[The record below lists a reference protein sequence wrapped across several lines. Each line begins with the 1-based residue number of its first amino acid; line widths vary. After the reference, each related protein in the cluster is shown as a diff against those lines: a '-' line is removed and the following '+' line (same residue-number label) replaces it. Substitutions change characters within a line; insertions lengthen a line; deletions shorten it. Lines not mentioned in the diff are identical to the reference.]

1 MGAGRMTGPA
11 PPPSRRARLRQHLH
25 ARSLALLAVL
35 FAAIWLF
42 VELAEEMAEGETQGI
57 DQRVLLALRD
67 PADPASPLG
76 PPWLETIF
84 RDITALGGLT
94 VLGFVTLAVAGLLW
108 FQSRPR
114 SAGILL
120 LAIIGGQIFS
130 HVSKAIFDRPRP
142 DLVPHGTLVTS
153 ASFPSGHSMMAAVVW
168 LTLAAMVTRV
178 QPDRVLRLY
187 ITALAIAVTLAVGF
201 SRVWLGVHWPTDVVA
216 GWAAGAAWALIC
228 RALAEV
234 LDPLPNQAPG

>member
-1 MGAGRMTGPA
+1 MTGPA
-11 PPPSRRARLRQHLH
+11 LPSGRRARLRQHLH
-25 ARSLALLAVL
+25 ARGLALLGAL

-42 VELAEEMAEGETQGI
+42 VELAEEMLEGETQDF
-57 DQRVLLALRD
+57 DQAVLLAFRSPLD
-67 PADPASPLG
+67 PATPLG
-76 PPWLETIF
+76 PAWLETVM

-94 VLGFVTLAVAGLLW
+94 VLGFVTLAVLGLLW
-108 FQSRPR
+108 FQSRR
-114 SAGILL
+114 RAAGLLL
-120 LAIIGGQIFS
+120 LAIIGGQVFS
-130 HVSKAIFDRPRP
+130 TLSKAIFDRPRP

-201 SRVWLGVHWPTDVVA
+201 SRVWLGVHWPTDVLA

-228 RALAEV
+228 RALAEI
-234 LDPLPNQAPG
+234 LDPLPERPPTR

>member
-1 MGAGRMTGPA
+1 MKGLS
-11 PPPSRRARLRQHLH
+11 PSRLRHHLH
-25 ARSLALLAVL
+25 ARSLALLGAL

-42 VELAEEMAEGETQGI
+42 VELAEEMAEGETHGF
-57 DQRVLLALRD
+57 DRAVLLALRN
-67 PADPASPLG
+67 PADPANPLG
-76 PPWLETIF
+76 PAWLDTVM
-84 RDITALGGLT
+84 RDVTALGGLT

-108 FQSRPR
+108 FQARHR
-114 SAGILL
+114 SAGLLL
-120 LAIIGGQIFS
+120 LAIVGGQIFS
-130 HVSKAIFDRPRP
+130 HISKAIFDRPRP

-178 QPDRVLRLY
+178 EPRRDVRVYL
-187 ITALAIAVTLAVGF
+187 TALAIAVTLAVGF
-201 SRVWLGVHWPTDVVA
+201 SRVWLGVHWPTDVFA

-234 LDPLPNQAPG
+234 LDPLPDMDAKG

>member
-1 MGAGRMTGPA
+1 MTGPA
-11 PPPSRRARLRQHLH
+11 LPSGRRARLRQHLH
-25 ARSLALLAVL
+25 ARGLALLGAL

-42 VELAEEMAEGETQGI
+42 VELAEEMLEGETQDF
-57 DQRVLLALRD
+57 DQAVLLAFRSPLD
-67 PADPASPLG
+67 PATPLG
-76 PPWLETIF
+76 PAWLETVM

-94 VLGFVTLAVAGLLW
+94 VLGFVTLAVLGLLW
-108 FQSRPR
+108 FQSRR
-114 SAGILL
+114 RAAGLLL
-120 LAIIGGQIFS
+120 LAIIGGQVFS
-130 HVSKAIFDRPRP
+130 TLSKAIFDRPRP

-201 SRVWLGVHWPTDVVA
+201 SRVWLGVHWPTDVLA

-234 LDPLPNQAPG
+234 LDPLPDLDAKA

>member
-1 MGAGRMTGPA
+1 MRRLA
-11 PPPSRRARLRQHLH
+11 PSRLRRHLY
-25 ARSLALLAVL
+25 ARSLALLAAL
-35 FAAIWLF
+35 FGAIWLF
-42 VELAEEMAEGETQGI
+42 VELAEEMAEGETHAL
-57 DQRVLLALRD
+57 DRALLLALRSPAD
-67 PADPASPLG
+67 PADPLG
-76 PPWLETIF
+76 PAWLDTVM

-94 VLGFVTLAVAGLLW
+94 VLGFVTLAVSGLLW
-108 FQSRPR
+108 FLSRPR

-130 HVSKAIFDRPRP
+130 HLSKAIFDRPRP

-168 LTLAAMVTRV
+168 LTLAAMVTRG
-178 QPDRVLRLY
+178 QPGRAVRVY

-201 SRVWLGVHWPTDVVA
+201 SRVWLGVHWPTDVLA

-234 LDPLPNQAPG
+234 LDPLPERPPTR

>member
-1 MGAGRMTGPA
+1 MKGLA
-11 PPPSRRARLRQHLH
+11 PSRLRRHLH
-25 ARSLALLAVL
+25 ARSVALLGAL

-42 VELAEEMAEGETQGI
+42 VELAEEMAEGETHGF
-57 DQRVLLALRD
+57 DRAVLLALRNPAD
-67 PADPASPLG
+67 PADPLG
-76 PPWLETIF
+76 PAWLDTVM

-108 FQSRPR
+108 LRSRHR
-114 SAGILL
+114 SAGLLL

-130 HVSKAIFDRPRP
+130 NVAKAVFDRPRP
-142 DLVPHGTLVTS
+142 DLVPHGTLVSS

-168 LTLAAMVTRV
+168 LTLAAMLTRV
-178 QPDRVLRLY
+178 EPRRDLRLY

-201 SRVWLGVHWPTDVVA
+201 SRVWLGVHWPTDVFA

-234 LDPLPNQAPG
+234 LDPLPESDPAS

>member
-1 MGAGRMTGPA
+1 LSR
-11 PPPSRRARLRQHLH
+11 PSLRRHPH
-25 ARSLALLAVL
+25 ARGLALLAAL
-35 FAAIWLF
+35 FTAIWLF
-42 VELAEEMAEGETQGI
+42 VELGEGIAGGETQGF
-57 DQRVLLALRD
+57 DRALLLALRD
-67 PADPASPLG
+67 PADPANPLG
-76 PPWLETIF
+76 PAWLGTVI

-130 HVSKAIFDRPRP
+130 NLSKALFDRPRP
-142 DLVPHGTLVTS
+142 DLVPHGTLVSS

-168 LTLAAMVTRV
+168 LTLAAMVARV
-178 QPDRVLRLY
+178 QPSRAVRVYL
-187 ITALAIAVTLAVGF
+187 TALAIAVTLAVGF
-201 SRVWLGVHWPTDVVA
+201 SRVWLGVHWPTDVLA

-234 LDPLPNQAPG
+234 LDPLPDQAPPR